1 MNTFHKCGMNIMTN
15 LQKNKLNAAYHTI
28 FFSSF
33 RSFISNFFILCAIC
47 SLRNERYI
55 DMHDTDNDK
64 RSALHLAACEGHFS
78 AVQYLLHYNAGYPK
92 AKDRYCSFIQIYIQT
107 CFIFYKNTIQCVHLF
122 CVLHKMTLFPFFN
135 CQKKMKITA
144 DIK

>member
-1 MNTFHKCGMNIMTN
+1 MIYEHISSVWNE
-15 LQKNKLNAAYHTI
+15 YHDKFTKKKI
-28 FFSSF
+28 ECSISYYFFSSF
-33 RSFISNFFILCAIC
+33 RSCISNLYILFVIC

-64 RSALHLAACEGHFS
+64 RSALHLAACEGHLS

-107 CFIFYKNTIQCVHLF
+107 CFIFYKNTIQCVHLY
-122 CVLHKMTLFPFFN
+122 CVLH
-135 CQKKMKITA
+135 
-144 DIK
+144 